1 MADFGPHYCE
11 TPDVIGGG
19 FPVEPLNAISS
30 GVIVLFGIGALFLV
44 MRRTPR
50 AYELYALCGLLIVN
64 GVGSILWHGLRTRWA
79 LTLDVTP
86 ALIFLLLVAII
97 WARRVAPLWQVAAAG
112 VALVAL
118 SFALRSIDL
127 GLRLPGRWGAMAS
140 LIVVAAIWLIARSY
154 AVSKTA
160 ALTGGAALVSAT
172 VALTFRT
179 IDNGA
184 CETLPIGTHFLWHIF
199 LSAAAFLSVLT
210 VVNLTTVR
218 SQTAGGAPAA
228 TPAQ

>member
-11 TPDVIGGG
+11 TPTVIGGG

-30 GVIVLFGIGALFLV
+30 GVIVLFGIAALFLV

-79 LTLDVTP
+79 LTLDVAP
-86 ALIFLLLVAII
+86 ALIFLLLVALI
-97 WARRVAPLWQVAAAG
+97 WARRIAPAWQVVAVG
-112 VALVAL
+112 VGLVAL

-127 GLRLPGRWGAMAS
+127 GLRLPGRWGAMAP
-140 LIVVAAIWLIARSY
+140 LIVAAAAWLIARSY
-154 AVSKTA
+154 AVFKPA
-160 ALTGGAALVSAT
+160 AFYGAAALVSASA
-172 VALTFRT
+172 ALAFRT
-179 IDNGA
+179 VDGGVCDA
-184 CETLPIGTHFLWHIF
+184 LPTGTHFLWHIF

-210 VVNLTTVR
+210 VVSLTAVR
-218 SQTAGGAPAA
+218 SQTEVRAPAA
-228 TPAQ
+228 TSAQ